1 MHNHVV
7 QTYAEHS
14 TLYKQTHGKIH
25 THTLSFFLFPSLIF
39 SSTGLAA
46 VVSHGSLHLTAPT
59 GIAAINIG
67 GSTIHSFAG
76 IGLGKGP
83 HQGIVQRCVASPTT
97 AHRWRQV

>member
-1 MHNHVV
+1 M
-7 QTYAEHS
+7 
-14 TLYKQTHGKIH
+14 LYKH
-25 THTLSFFLFPSLIF
+25 TQNTAHCTNKHTKKYIRIPSLSLSLSLVF